1 MSDREPILD
10 MFIFETLELTE
21 QLQQIII
28 DSEKTNKLEESDVNE
43 IFRIMHTIKGSSGM
57 MMFDNI
63 SHLSHTIED
72 LFFFIR
78 ESKPEKIDYSILT
91 DLVLEGS
98 DLIKAETE
106 KINND
111 QKADG
116 DFTVFI
122 EKANEYLLVL
132 KGASEVCSE
141 KSENTENVLTESVI
155 TEVKEEP
162 QKFYLSSDKSSDK
175 ISEKL
180 NSFSAHLYFEENCEM
195 ENIRCFTVVH
205 NLKEFAEVLYFDPED
220 IIENNDSSKVIK
232 EQGFKILFKTAKS
245 KEEIN
250 DFFMDTLFL
259 NRVTVDEIADESEP
273 INETQDSK
281 NNTAESNSESTIEA
295 ISRREPI
302 NRNEAVNNSDAAGS
316 NNAANSN
323 AGTSSETVNSAAQAN
338 HKQSL
343 ISVDV
348 KKLDM
353 LMDLVGE
360 LVISEA
366 MVTKNSDLAGL
377 QLDSFNKAAR
387 QHRKRL
393 SDLQDVVMSI
403 RMVSL
408 APTLNKMNRIVRDM
422 CKKLNKKAELQIIG
436 QDTEVDKNIIEHIGD
451 PLMHIVRNSMD
462 HGIEDAEERTASG
475 KDEKGKITI
484 EAKNTGGEVWI
495 IIKDDGK
502 GLNKEKILKKA
513 RDHGLISEKDAN
525 MTDKEIYSLIFL
537 PGFSTNDSVTE
548 YSGRGVGMDVVVK
561 EIEKIRGTVTVD
573 SIEGKGT
580 TISIKI
586 PLTLAIIDGM
596 TIKVGKSAFTIPVTS
611 IKQSFIIKKKDI
623 IKDLDNKEM
632 LLIRGECYSILRL
645 HEKYKLKTN
654 VVNIEDGIVLM
665 VEDEGKRKC
674 IFADKLLGEQ
684 QVVIKALP
692 DYIKKVRGVS
702 GCALLGDGSISL
714 ILDISEVVNF

>member
-116 DFTVFI
+116 DFTVFV
-122 EKANEYLLVL
+122 EKANEYLLAL
-132 KGASEVCSE
+132 KGACEVCNE
-141 KSENTENVLTESVI
+141 KSENAEIVLNENVI
-155 TEVKEEP
+155 PEVKEEF
-162 QKFYLSSDKSSDK
+162 QKFYLSSDKCNDIS
-175 ISEKL
+175 SEKL
-180 NSFSAHLYFEENCEM
+180 KSFSAQLYFEENCEM

-232 EQGFKILFKTAKS
+232 EQGFKILFKTTKS

-259 NRVTVDEIADESEP
+259 NRVTVDEVADESEP
-273 INETQDSK
+273 TKEIQKSA
-281 NNTAESNSESTIEA
+281 AESNFENIFEA
-295 ISRREPI
+295 
-302 NRNEAVNNSDAAGS
+302 AS
-316 NNAANSN
+316 N
-323 AGTSSETVNSAAQAN
+323 SETVNSNDAAVSNMAVNINETASSATQAN

-366 MVTKNSDLAGL
+366 MVTKNSDLDGL

-408 APTLNKMNRIVRDM
+408 APTLNKMNRIIRDM

-451 PLMHIVRNSMD
+451 PLMHIIRNSMD
-462 HGIEDAEERTASG
+462 HGIEDAAERTANG

-502 GLNKEKILKKA
+502 GLDKEKILKKA

-537 PGFSTNDSVTE
+537 PGFSTNDNVTE

-596 TIKVGKSAFTIPVTS
+596 TVKVGKSAFTIPVTS
-611 IKQSFIIKKKDI
+611 IKQSFIMKKEDI
-623 IKDLDNKEM
+623 INDLDNKEM

-645 HEKYKLKTN
+645 HEKYKLKTD